1 MIPKEQSWPVDED
14 NPKPMRH
21 LRLPIVLFGIDEHGK
36 PKAARF
42 GNTEAKLATK
52 AADQLRLKVVTIAS
66 PTLAE
71 IAAQL
76 PAGRI
81 HARGCGVVPHVRA
94 DLYAKLVSA
103 AAADGATN
111 GPPAETPAKPHPAV
125 PLRAATAAVVD
136 QGTGT
141 RLHRAIWSLA
151 HESPED
157 GWYDAV
163 VVGRTGDMCTLRW
176 RDYPRVR
183 TFTRHRRTLALRCA
197 DPEAVS
203 AVIGPSHGEKPTKP
217 TAKPTAAAQSKSAAQ
232 GLPTTWA
239 DINVGHLVLAM
250 CDGPW
255 ESWWEAIPT
264 ENHGATL
271 TLRWLDYG
279 QLTNVDR
286 ARVSLALLCPTAA

>member
-1 MIPKEQSWPVDED
+1 MARKRGQSEAHATP
-14 NPKPMRH
+14 PAA
-21 LRLPIVLFGIDEHGK
+21 IVLFGIDEHGK

-52 AADQLRLKVVTIAS
+52 AADQLRLKVVSIAS

-111 GPPAETPAKPHPAV
+111 GPPAETPTNAPPGG
-125 PLRAATAAVVD
+125 AAPSGNGSSRRPKNWDEIAPGHLVVA
-136 QGTGT
+136 Q
-141 RLHRAIWSLA
+141 
-151 HESPED
+151 ESPED

-255 ESWWEAIPT
+255 ESWWEARPGS
-264 ENHGATL
+264 HKCDPRQPRKQASPGKAGGPFVWPVRFGL
-271 TLRWLDYG
+271 SP
-279 QLTNVDR
+279 Q
-286 ARVSLALLCPTAA
+286 